1 MKKLEI
7 KTSDEVWESYADS
20 VRGEKWVSVESMNK
34 RLQEIYLKE
43 PRVEQE
49 REIKKLQAELKR
61 DTYDERK

>member
-1 MKKLEI
+1 MKLEI

>member
-1 MKKLEI
+1 MNLEI